1 MEGNQ
6 HLSPIMLRAMIDG
19 VVHPHRTDV
28 EHLENCDE
36 CSDLW
41 WRIKQQAKLE
51 KSREVSFDEKQAA

>member
-6 HLSPIMLRAMIDG
+6 QLSPIMLRAMIDG

-28 EHLENCDE
+28 EHLENYDE

-51 KSREVSFDEKQAA
+51 KSHKVSFDEKQAA